1 MPKSLSCQKTLWFAE
16 MTTSW
21 KQVFNQAMAP
31 SLADAEPSEPSTGK
45 GELQHLVQQ
54 RQSFMGDLLDAN
66 LDEFGMI

>member
-1 MPKSLSCQKTLWFAE
+1 
-16 MTTSW
+16 
-21 KQVFNQAMAP
+21 MAP

-54 RQSFMGDLLDAN
+54 RQGFMGDLLDAN